1 MTRVT
6 ANGYFDAED
15 SKQVRFE
22 KRKALNTQRTED
34 YKNGAY
40 ALAGG
45 VVDPLSEDA
54 PQFVK
59 DYYAYYKTPRGCH
72 PRSLNFNNGYS
83 AQRINYIH
91 IDANWLPFNF
101 LRANRLSLI
110 DTDVGG
116 VRAVRRHLPEG
127 AFDDGR
133 GIIANAQF
141 QKEDFL
147 PRAGSEKTLIP
158 RRCPMPALVLN
169 KGIIEAEVHG
179 HGLAAVGT
187 GWKKLGRDFHIFLP
201 LDHFTNRV
209 CVFVRS

>member
-1 MTRVT
+1 M
-6 ANGYFDAED
+6 
-15 SKQVRFE
+15 
-22 KRKALNTQRTED
+22 
-34 YKNGAY
+34 
-40 ALAGG
+40 
-45 VVDPLSEDA
+45 
-54 PQFVK
+54 
-59 DYYAYYKTPRGCH
+59 
-72 PRSLNFNNGYS
+72 
-83 AQRINYIH
+83 
-91 IDANWLPFNF
+91 
-101 LRANRLSLI
+101 I

-116 VRAVRRHLPEG
+116 VRVLRRHLTEG

-147 PRAGSEKTLIP
+147 PRAGSEKILIP

-187 GWKKLGRDFHIFLP
+187 GWKKLGRDFHIFLS